1 MKKLFIA
8 LMLVCSAAS
17 AASADTWLELK
28 NSDGGVIVFTSTE
41 TKNCGAILK
50 WAYAIAQDGTAYYGC
65 WTYMNNKIHV
75 VYDSGER
82 RVYDTTYVEVKE
94 GK

>member
-1 MKKLFIA
+1 MKKLLIA
-8 LMLVCSAAS
+8 LLFVCGAAN
-17 AASADTWLELK
+17 ADTWLELK

-41 TKNCGAILK
+41 TKNCGAVLK
-50 WAYAIAQDGTAYYGC
+50 WMYAIAQDGTAYYGC
-65 WTYMNNKIHV
+65 WTYMNNKIHA

-82 RVYDTTYVEVKE
+82 RVYDTTYIEVKE